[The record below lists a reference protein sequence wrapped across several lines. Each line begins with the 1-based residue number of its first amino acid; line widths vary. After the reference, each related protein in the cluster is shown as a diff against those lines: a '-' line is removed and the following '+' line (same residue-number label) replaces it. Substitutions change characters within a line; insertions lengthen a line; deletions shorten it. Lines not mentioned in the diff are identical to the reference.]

1 MSFQMIMSSQNME
14 KKLDTDSFIV
24 YIKKDD
30 IYKDIPEDVET
41 KFDTSNYELHRP
53 ISKGGGGKVIGLM
66 KDELGGKMMKELL
79 GLIRAKTFCCIIDDQ
94 R

>member
-53 ISKGGGGKVIGLM
+53 ISKGGESNWIN
-66 KDELGGKMMKELL
+66 E
-79 GLIRAKTFCCIIDDQ
+79 R
-94 R
+94 

>member
-53 ISKGGGGKVIGLM
+53 ISKGKKKVIGLM

-79 GLIRAKTFCCIIDDQ
+79 GLIRAKTFHYIIDDQ

>member
-53 ISKGGGGKVIGLM
+53 ISKGGGK
-66 KDELGGKMMKELL
+66 
-79 GLIRAKTFCCIIDDQ
+79 
-94 R
+94 